1 MCASVCL
8 RKSTGSHQKVKSMCL
23 GEIGTRATF
32 FRSQLEQRQLLHDR
46 IKCLRKT
53 RSCDE
58 IALKLKKKQQTNISK
73 SQGISLPYVA
83 NYTRTMNTILQ
94 SLGNSIDTNFSGGT
108 YQ

>member
-1 MCASVCL
+1 MRASVCL

-58 IALKLKKKQQTNISK
+58 IAFLALAKEKKATNKHKQITGHLFALCCELHENNEHDFAK
-73 SQGISLPYVA
+73 F
-83 NYTRTMNTILQ
+83 R
-94 SLGNSIDTNFSGGT
+94 
-108 YQ
+108 